1 MTNLAASTGGGNGP
15 LLGRLRAAGPSR
27 GLAAEIAD
35 RLAAAI
41 REGRLGPGARL
52 PTEAELSASA
62 GVSRTVVREAVAAL
76 RAEGL
81 VVTRQGSGA
90 FVAADAETRPFRIDP
105 AGLRSLQD
113 VIDVMELRLAVE
125 VGSAGLA
132 AERAGRAQVAAIRT
146 ALSRMDEALGHGQA
160 AVDQDFAFHRAI
172 AVASGNPQ
180 FGRFL
185 EMLGRI
191 VIPRQSIR
199 VVERSAQAQRR
210 YLATVQLEHAR
221 IVEAIAAGDA
231 PAARRAMRTH
241 LSRGLA
247 RYTALAD
254 APRPAAATSPT

>member
-1 MTNLAASTGGGNGP
+1 MRGDSGP
-15 LLGRLRAAGPSR
+15 LLARLREAGPPR
-27 GLAAEIAD
+27 GLAAGIAERLSEAIRAG
-35 RLAAAI
+35 RLA
-41 REGRLGPGARL
+41 PGERL

-76 RAEGL
+76 KAEGL

-90 FVAADAETRPFRIDP
+90 FVASDAQARPFRIDP

-132 AERAGRAQVAAIRT
+132 AERASRPQLAAIRA

-172 AVASGNPQ
+172 AAASGNPQ

-185 EMLGRI
+185 ELLGRI

-199 VVERSAQAQRR
+199 VVERSAEAQRR
-210 YLATVQLEHAR
+210 YLATVQAEHAR
-221 IVEAIAAGDA
+221 IVDAIAAGDA
-231 PAARRAMRTH
+231 PGARRSMRTH

-247 RYTALAD
+247 RYTALA
-254 APRPAAATSPT
+254 AEPRPAPKRTPR